1 MCFFFLIWSPLLIHL
16 FMKKSWVGIHG
27 VTHGSKLIKRENK
40 NTWKPFSV
48 YQVLLWLPHLCTQH
62 FHSYTNLQVVHTKWG
77 TAQSEE
83 NINDHAVFSKQNTF
97 WGKLVVLQNCS
108 HRASRYVVSLSY
120 FEMRNTEVSVSLGT
134 EAKNLGLAQSTH
146 VDNSWS
152 LWRVSPLHMCSAG
165 WCRQKASPS
174 SLVRH

>member
-40 NTWKPFSV
+40 NTWTPFSV

-97 WGKLVVLQNCS
+97 WGKLVVVLQNCS

-120 FEMRNTEVSVSLGT
+120 FWNAEHWVISKFGDRSQESGSSTKYPRRQFLEPLKSVST
-134 EAKNLGLAQSTH
+134 S
-146 VDNSWS
+146 
-152 LWRVSPLHMCSAG
+152 RVL
-165 WCRQKASPS
+165 CRVMQAEGFTF
-174 SLVRH
+174 LFG